1 MKSLRADLGYRP
13 DAIGVDIRL
22 ILFHGG
28 DAAASAD
35 LAAGLATH
43 FAGEVIVL
51 APSRLKDDPGAL
63 PDEAAAVSMFGDR
76 RTLRIDGAG
85 DESLEA
91 VRLLLAASAAGNPVV
106 MTAGLLRKGSKLLAL
121 VEDSTLAV
129 AVVSYEPDAR
139 NTGRIIDALAADLG
153 LRPTREAAMRLAT
166 ACNSDRGLLRRE
178 LEKLALYLD
187 AAPDRPQQLTLE
199 HLADIGAAIDDAD
212 FAGLVDA
219 VAGGHPVEA
228 DRQLAQL
235 CGQGIAGIAQ
245 LRAVSRRLWLL
256 ADLRAAIDGGANPQ
270 AAVDGARPPVFWKE
284 KDRVVAQLPRWRGS
298 ALGHALKRLL
308 VAERDIKKSGTAGDV
323 RAAQALLAITVMAAR

>member
-91 VRLLLAASAAGNPVV
+91 VRLLLAASAAGKDRARPLAEKESHKWLV
-106 MTAGLLRKGSKLLAL
+106 AGQQTRQRL
-121 VEDSTLAV
+121 
-129 AVVSYEPDAR
+129 P
-139 NTGRIIDALAADLG
+139 LAARSAVLMSG
-153 LRPTREAAMRLAT
+153 AT
-166 ACNSDRGLLRRE
+166 ESPKAYYD
-178 LEKLALYLD
+178 
-187 AAPDRPQQLTLE
+187 Q
-199 HLADIGAAIDDAD
+199 
-212 FAGLVDA
+212 
-219 VAGGHPVEA
+219 
-228 DRQLAQL
+228 
-235 CGQGIAGIAQ
+235 
-245 LRAVSRRLWLL
+245 
-256 ADLRAAIDGGANPQ
+256 
-270 AAVDGARPPVFWKE
+270 
-284 KDRVVAQLPRWRGS
+284 
-298 ALGHALKRLL
+298 
-308 VAERDIKKSGTAGDV
+308 
-323 RAAQALLAITVMAAR
+323 